1 MHKQTHTPQTGV
13 EFVNAC
19 KTLDNDGIYMLFEEK
34 ISEKLRDELY
44 SFSRPYA
51 NNVEQNLA
59 GTHTFEP
66 CRDAMITLGM
76 KYNVQSLID
85 Y

>member
-1 MHKQTHTPQTGV
+1 MKSKLTPRTV
-13 EFVNAC
+13 REFVITC
-19 KTLDNDGIYMLFEEK
+19 KTLSNEEIYELFENT
-34 ISEKLRDELY
+34 ISNKLRSKLFSY
-44 SFSRPYA
+44 SRPYA
-51 NNVEQNLA
+51 ETVKQNLA

-66 CRDAMITLGM
+66 CRDAMYTLGQ